1 MIKHRPF
8 GPYEKYIKR
17 PLDFILSIVLLIVFS
32 PIMLVIAILIRV
44 KLGSPILFSQERP
57 GMIDQKTGKEK
68 IFKLYKFRSMTN
80 EKNEKGELFSD
91 EVRLTSFG
99 KMLRSTSLDELP
111 EFFNVIKG
119 DMAIVG
125 PRPLLVKY
133 LERYTPL
140 QRRRQ
145 EVRPGLT
152 GLAMSTIRNSSGW
165 DKKFELDVEYV
176 DKVSFLMD
184 MKIILWTIRIVFK
197 REGINEPGQVT
208 NSEFLGILEEKE

>member
-99 KMLRSTSLDELP
+99 KMLRSTS
-111 EFFNVIKG
+111 
-119 DMAIVG
+119 
-125 PRPLLVKY
+125 
-133 LERYTPL
+133 
-140 QRRRQ
+140 
-145 EVRPGLT
+145 
-152 GLAMSTIRNSSGW
+152 
-165 DKKFELDVEYV
+165 
-176 DKVSFLMD
+176 
-184 MKIILWTIRIVFK
+184 
-197 REGINEPGQVT
+197 
-208 NSEFLGILEEKE
+208 